1 MPLITEYRAVKDVYQ
16 QATELGAAL
25 PVFCAE
31 DRETLEAILASAL
44 ELGRE
49 IGVEDLP
56 IVPAWTC
63 RYPPRAQMKLLT
75 ACGDPVLGTHLM
87 FADLQAFTGPDGPYR
102 RLRVLPHLDHA
113 FPWLDGDV
121 LLDFADRFASVMCDA
136 SERPFDE
143 NVRLTA
149 RYVEQVKGRVVVEG
163 AVDEIY
169 SAASQQQQNAPTS
182 VAQAARFLKETGVD
196 LLVPNVG
203 TEHRATSEQAH
214 YLPERAREISA
225 ATGKILCLHGT
236 SSLQHSELGRL
247 PGDGFV
253 KINIFTTLAVHG
265 GQAVARCVL
274 NNVGNI
280 FDAGQLQGLVREGL
294 LGDRALGPDFAET
307 KPPIKPKL
315 DRVANPPRRDAWFSA
330 VRARCKEYL
339 RALNYERFAS

>member
-1 MPLITEYRAVKDVYQ
+1 MPLIADYAAVKEIYQ
-16 QATELGAAL
+16 QAAELGVGL

-63 RYPPRAQMKLLT
+63 RYPPRSQMSLLT
-75 ACGDPVLGTHLM
+75 ACGEPVLGVQLM
-87 FADLQAFTGPDGPYR
+87 FSDLQAFTGPSSPYR

-121 LLDFADRFASVMCDA
+121 LNGFADRFASVMCDA
-136 SERPFDE
+136 SEKPFEE

-149 RYVEQVKGRVVVEG
+149 HYVEQVRGRVIVEG

-169 SAASQQQQNAPTS
+169 SAGSQKQQNLPTT
-182 VAQAARFLKETGVD
+182 VAQATRFLRETGVD

-203 TEHRATSEQAH
+203 TEHRATSHQAR

-225 ATGKILCLHGT
+225 AVGRILCLHGT
-236 SSLQHSELGRL
+236 SSVSQRDLGRL
-247 PGDGFV
+247 PGDGFI
-253 KINIFTTLAVHG
+253 KINVYTTLAVHG
-265 GQAVARCVL
+265 GQALARQVL

-280 FDAGQLQGLVREGL
+280 FDESQLQELVRDGL
-294 LGDRALGPDFAET
+294 LDERALRPDFAQT

-315 DRVANPPRRDAWFSA
+315 DLAANPPRRDAWCKA
-330 VRARCKEYL
+330 VREKCKEYL
-339 RALNYERFAS
+339 KAFNYQRFAS